1 MADISNNTAMA
12 VLSSL
17 VPNSH
22 KILLCRNPVGCLV
35 NALRH
40 RISAGDIV
48 QYLPCGDETR
58 RMPYDT
64 STMLPSSGETAYE
77 NHLGGSSLLRKPLNE
92 LMSW

>member
-22 KILLCRNPVGCLV
+22 QILLCRNPVGCLV

-40 RISAGDIV
+40 RISAGDSAIF
-48 QYLPCGDETR
+48 
-58 RMPYDT
+58 
-64 STMLPSSGETAYE
+64 TMWGRNPEDA
-77 NHLGGSSLLRKPLNE
+77 LRYFHDAPEFRGNGV
-92 LMSW
+92 